1 MIKFYKNE
9 AGEVMYL
16 DDTYLEADKLVIE
29 RPATD
34 DDAAAH
40 PDEHSAFVA
49 ATVPAPVQPV
59 AAPVQPEPTVTETAP
74 ISPDGAA

>member
-9 AGEVMYL
+9 AGKVTYL
-16 DDTYLEADKLVIE
+16 DDTYLETDKLVIE

-34 DDAAAH
+34 DDATAH

-49 ATVPAPVQPV
+49 AT
-59 AAPVQPEPTVTETAP
+59 APVQPEPIAPAPEPAPTV
-74 ISPDGAA
+74 SPDGVA